1 MNYYKKNK
9 GKEIRKASKIIEK
22 PKNCGIKPVTVRHT
36 KTAFNLLKFITKSR
50 KKTLKNCRKTKQF

>member
-22 PKNCGIKPVTVRHT
+22 PNNCGIKPVTVRHT
-36 KTAFNLLKFITKSR
+36 KTAFNLLKFITKS
-50 KKTLKNCRKTKQF
+50 KKKNSQEL